1 MTSAAAATAD
11 DGRVAAW
18 IGAARPRTLPA
29 AVVPVV
35 VGLALAGRARP
46 LDVGVAAITL
56 LAAILIQIGTNL
68 ANDYYDF
75 VAGAD
80 TSERLGPRRITQAGL
95 AAPATVRAAAFAT
108 LGAAAVAG
116 AWLVAVGGWPI
127 LLIGVAS
134 LIAAVAY
141 TGGPYPLAY
150 HGLGDVF
157 VFVFFGLVAVNGT
170 VLLQT
175 GNVTGLSLA
184 VSLPVACLAT
194 AILVVN
200 NLRDIGTDARAGKRT
215 LAVRI
220 GAAATR
226 LQYAALVSIP
236 FVVALLLAAVA
247 GPALLVT
254 LLAVPLAVRE
264 VRALHERD
272 GAALNASLAGTARL
286 HLIFGVLLAI
296 GLLG

>member
-1 MTSAAAATAD
+1 MVSAATE
-11 DGRVAAW
+11 GGVAAW

-35 VGLALAGRARP
+35 VGLALAAREEP
-46 LDVGVAAITL
+46 LDVGVAAVTL

-95 AAPATVRAAAFAT
+95 AAPATVRAAAFVT

-127 LLIGVAS
+127 LLIGMAS

-157 VFVFFGLVAVNGT
+157 VFVFFGVIAVNGT

-175 GNVTGLSLA
+175 GEVSALSLA

-200 NLRDIGTDARAGKRT
+200 NLRDIATDARAGKRT

-226 LQYAALVSIP
+226 LQYAALVAVP
-236 FVVALLLAAVA
+236 FVAALLLAGIA
-247 GPALLVT
+247 GPALLLT

-264 VRALHERD
+264 VRALRQRD

-286 HLIFGVLLAI
+286 HLAFGVLLAL

>member
-1 MTSAAAATAD
+1 MSADGGAANLE
-11 DGRVAAW
+11 AW

-35 VGLALAGRARP
+35 VGLALAAREGP
-46 LDVGVAAITL
+46 LDAATAVVTL
-56 LAAILIQIGTNL
+56 LAAVLIQIGTNL

-95 AAPATVRAAAFAT
+95 ASPATVRAAAFGV
-108 LGAAAVAG
+108 LGAAGLLG

-127 LLIGVAS
+127 FVIGVCS
-134 LIAAVAY
+134 LVAAVAY

-157 VFVFFGLVAVNGT
+157 VFVFFGVVAVNGT

-175 GNVTGLSLA
+175 GGVSVLSLL
-184 VSLPVACLAT
+184 VSVPVACLAT

-200 NLRDIGTDARAGKRT
+200 NLRDLPTDARAGKRT

-220 GAAATR
+220 GAPATR
-226 LQYAALVSIP
+226 FQYVTLVMVP
-236 FVVALLLAAVA
+236 FVVAFVLAGVA
-247 GPALLVT
+247 GPAVLLT
-254 LLAVPLAVRE
+254 LAAVPLAFRE
-264 VRALHERD
+264 VRALHERT

-286 HLIFGVLLAI
+286 HLVFGLLLAG
-296 GLLG
+296 GLVA

>member
-1 MTSAAAATAD
+1 
-11 DGRVAAW
+11 
-18 IGAARPRTLPA
+18 
-29 AVVPVV
+29 
-35 VGLALAGRARP
+35 
-46 LDVGVAAITL
+46 
-56 LAAILIQIGTNL
+56 
-68 ANDYYDF
+68 
-75 VAGAD
+75 
-80 TSERLGPRRITQAGL
+80 
-95 AAPATVRAAAFAT
+95 
-108 LGAAAVAG
+108 
-116 AWLVAVGGWPI
+116 
-127 LLIGVAS
+127 

>member
-1 MTSAAAATAD
+1 MTSAATAPAVEA
-11 DGRVAAW
+11 GVAAW

-35 VGLALAGRARP
+35 VGLALAAREGP
-46 LDVGVAAITL
+46 LDLGVAAVTL

-108 LGAAAVAG
+108 LGAAGLAG
-116 AWLVAVGGWPI
+116 VWLVAVGGWPI
-127 LLIGVAS
+127 LLIGVCS
-134 LIAAVAY
+134 LVAAIAY

-175 GNVTGLSLA
+175 GAVTALSLA

-200 NLRDIGTDARAGKRT
+200 NLRDIATDARAGKRT

-226 LQYAALVSIP
+226 LQYAVLVTAP
-236 FVVALLLAAVA
+236 FVVVLALVGIA

-264 VRALHERD
+264 VRTLHERD

-286 HLIFGVLLAI
+286 HLVFGVLLAL
-296 GLLG
+296 GLVA

>member
-1 MTSAAAATAD
+1 MVSAATE
-11 DGRVAAW
+11 GGVAAW

-35 VGLALAGRARP
+35 VGLALAAREEP
-46 LDVGVAAITL
+46 LDVGVAAVTL

-95 AAPATVRAAAFAT
+95 AAPATVRAAAFVT

-127 LLIGVAS
+127 LLIGMAS

-157 VFVFFGLVAVNGT
+157 VFVFFGVIAVNGT

-175 GNVTGLSLA
+175 GEVSALSLA

-200 NLRDIGTDARAGKRT
+200 NLRDIATDTRAGKRT

-226 LQYAALVSIP
+226 LQYAALVAVP
-236 FVVALLLAAVA
+236 FVAALLLAGIA
-247 GPALLVT
+247 GPALLLT

-264 VRALHERD
+264 VRALRQRD

-286 HLIFGVLLAI
+286 HLAFGVLLAL

>member
-1 MTSAAAATAD
+1 MTSATTTAADEA
-11 DGRVAAW
+11 GVAAW

-35 VGLALAGRARP
+35 VGLALATRGGP
-46 LDVGVAAITL
+46 LDVGVAGVTL

-95 AAPATVRAAAFAT
+95 AAPATVRAAAFAV

-127 LLIGVAS
+127 LLIGIAS
-134 LIAAVAY
+134 LLAAVAY

-175 GNVTGLSLA
+175 GEVTALSFA

-226 LQYAALVSIP
+226 AQYVILLIVP
-236 FVVALLLAAVA
+236 FVVALVLVPVV
-247 GPALLVT
+247 GPAMLLT
-254 LLAVPLAVRE
+254 LAAVPLAVRE
-264 VRALHERD
+264 ARALHARE
-272 GAALNASLAGTARL
+272 GAALNASLGGTARL
-286 HLIFGVLLAI
+286 HLVFGVLLAL
-296 GLLG
+296 GLVA

>member
-1 MTSAAAATAD
+1 MKPPLK
-11 DGRVAAW
+11 AW
-18 IGAARPRTLPA
+18 IMAIRPKTLTASLMPVAVGTGLAFGAGVGRWLPA
-29 AVVPVV
+29 
-35 VGLALAGRARP
+35 
-46 LDVGVAAITL
+46 
-56 LAAILIQIGTNL
+56 LAALLGALLIQIGTNL